1 MWELRLV
8 ILTLL
13 AAAGLG
19 FFAIFLLTSAPT

>member
-19 FFAIFLLTSAPT
+19 FFAIFLLTTPL

>member
-13 AAAGLG
+13 AAAGIG
-19 FFAIFLLTSAPT
+19 FFAIFLLTSGI